1 MRTISPDIYK
11 TPPGQFSKLDLFL
24 PFFIIIQFV
33 FFVGWLKVTHPVL
46 ASQYFTFLTF
56 QVAET
61 LINPFGEDEDDFE
74 LNRLID
80 RHIQVGFLM
89 SDPTVE
95 KPELLRDKF
104 WDEILPP
111 ELPYTVGSR
120 ADKQSEFRGSAEI
133 FLEVKDEEKVYS
145 DPGPEEV
152 SGSSEQRKYSGLAL
166 LKRENVYE
174 SIRSAWRLQKRK
186 SSTSSSKHLDE
197 IRKDCRD
204 YSNIEMKENY
214 S

>member
-1 MRTISPDIYK
+1 MAQGDTSTASPLYQSF
-11 TPPGQFSKLDLFL
+11 PS
-24 PFFIIIQFV
+24 
-33 FFVGWLKVTHPVL
+33 
-46 ASQYFTFLTF
+46 TF

-61 LINPFGEDEDDFE
+61 LINPFGEDDDDFE

-80 RHIQVGFLM
+80 RHLQVGFLM

-104 WDEILPP
+104 WSEMSP
-111 ELPYTVGSR
+111 ELPYTLGSR
-120 ADKQSEFRGSAEI
+120 ADKQSEFRGSAEL
-133 FLEVKDEEKVYS
+133 FLEVKDEEKLYS
-145 DPGPEEV
+145 DGAAAH
-152 SGSSEQRKYSGLAL
+152 RKYSGLAV

-186 SSTSSSKHLDE
+186 SSTSSSKHAEE

-204 YSNIEMKENY
+204 YSDIEMRENY

>member
-1 MRTISPDIYK
+1 MT
-11 TPPGQFSKLDLFL
+11 
-24 PFFIIIQFV
+24 
-33 FFVGWLKVTHPVL
+33 
-46 ASQYFTFLTF
+46 
-56 QVAET
+56 
-61 LINPFGEDEDDFE
+61 
-74 LNRLID
+74 
-80 RHIQVGFLM
+80 
-89 SDPTVE
+89 DPTVE

-145 DPGPEEV
+145 DPGQEEV

>member
-1 MRTISPDIYK
+1 M
-11 TPPGQFSKLDLFL
+11 
-24 PFFIIIQFV
+24 
-33 FFVGWLKVTHPVL
+33 
-46 ASQYFTFLTF
+46 
-56 QVAET
+56 AET

-89 SDPTVE
+89 TDPRVE

-111 ELPYTVGSR
+111 ELPYTLGSR
-120 ADKQSEFRGSAEI
+120 DDKKSEFPGSAEM
-133 FLEVKDEEKVYS
+133 FLEVKDEEKLYGDS
-145 DPGPEEV
+145 SQEEV
-152 SGSSEQRKYSGLAL
+152 GGCRQRKYSGLAAL
-166 LKRENVYE
+166 RRENVYE

-186 SSTSSSKHLDE
+186 TSTSSSKHVEE

>member
-1 MRTISPDIYK
+1 M
-11 TPPGQFSKLDLFL
+11 
-24 PFFIIIQFV
+24 
-33 FFVGWLKVTHPVL
+33 
-46 ASQYFTFLTF
+46 
-56 QVAET
+56 AET
-61 LINPFGEDEDDFE
+61 LINPFGEDDDDFE

-89 SDPTVE
+89 TDPTVE

-104 WDEILPP
+104 WAEILPP

-120 ADKQSEFRGSAEI
+120 PAKQSEFPGSAEI
-133 FLEVKDEEKVYS
+133 FLEVKEEEKLYT
-145 DPGPEEV
+145 EV
-152 SGSSEQRKYSGLAL
+152 SGSRPRKYSGLAL

-174 SIRSAWRLQKRK
+174 SIRSAWRLQRRK
-186 SSTSSSKHLDE
+186 TSTSSSKPAEE

-214 S
+214 T